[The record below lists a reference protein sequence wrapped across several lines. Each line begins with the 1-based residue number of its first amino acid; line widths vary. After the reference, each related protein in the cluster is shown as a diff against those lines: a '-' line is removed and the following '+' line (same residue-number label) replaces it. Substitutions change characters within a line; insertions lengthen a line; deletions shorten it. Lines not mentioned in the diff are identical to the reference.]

1 MEELK
6 PCPACGH
13 TNLEIIECE
22 ENPPASYVRCDC
34 CGLQT
39 GPTNEFSPD
48 VVTEWNSLPR
58 REEKDIYQPLSFHPA
73 LPRRLKWTRE
83 KPTEPGWY
91 WWRFEKN
98 IVPHMVY
105 VVHESTMR
113 PVQTDRM
120 LILYPNSKKELD
132 VETRGGEWA
141 GPIPEPEE
149 A

>member
-1 MEELK
+1 MPKELK
-6 PCPACGH
+6 PCPACGN
-13 TNLEIIECE
+13 TQIEVMRLTS
-22 ENPPASYVRCDC
+22 PPFCFC
-34 CGLQT
+34 NQCGMK
-39 GPTNEFSPD
+39 GPRGFKKD
-48 VVTEWNSLPR
+48 KAIAAWN
-58 REEKDIYQPLSFHPA
+58 A
-73 LPRRLKWTRE
+73 LPRRLKWTQE
-83 KPTEPGWY
+83 KPTGPGWY

-141 GPIPEPEE
+141 GPIQEPEDAE
-149 A
+149 